1 MGKEIEHKYLV
12 KDDGYVGMSI
22 VAHHI
27 RQGYLSRVPE
37 RTVRVRTY
45 DDKGFITVKGKN
57 QGDTRLEFEYEV
69 SLRDAE
75 EMLSLCEPPVI
86 DKVRYIVPY
95 AGFTWEVDKFD
106 SKTGLVTAEIE
117 LPESGIQY
125 ELPPFIGENVTGD
138 PRYYNSNLSAL
149 L

>member
-1 MGKEIEHKYLV
+1 MAKEIEHKYLV
-12 KDDGYVGMSI
+12 KNDGYVGMSM
-22 VAHHI
+22 ASHHI

-37 RTVRVRTY
+37 RVVRVRTY

-69 SLRDAE
+69 PLCEAE

-95 AGFTWEVDKFD
+95 AGFIWEVDKFE
-106 SKTGLVTAEIE
+106 SKSNLVTAEIE
-117 LPESGIQY
+117 LPESDMRYG
-125 ELPPFIGENVTGD
+125 LPPFVGENVTGD
-138 PRYYNSNLSAL
+138 PKYYNSNIAAL

>member
-1 MGKEIEHKYLV
+1 
-12 KDDGYVGMSI
+12 
-22 VAHHI
+22 
-27 RQGYLSRVPE
+27 
-37 RTVRVRTY
+37 
-45 DDKGFITVKGKN
+45 
-57 QGDTRLEFEYEV
+57 
-69 SLRDAE
+69 
-75 EMLSLCEPPVI
+75 MLSLCEPPVI

-95 AGFTWEVDKFD
+95 AGFTWEVDKFE

-125 ELPPFIGENVTGD
+125 ELPPFVGDNVTGD

>member
-69 SLRDAE
+69 PLRDAE

-95 AGFTWEVDKFD
+95 AGFTWEVDKFE
-106 SKTGLVTAEIE
+106 SKAGLVTAEIE

>member
-69 SLRDAE
+69 PLRDAE

-95 AGFTWEVDKFD
+95 AGFTWEVDQFE

-117 LPESGIQY
+117 LPESGIHY

>member
-1 MGKEIEHKYLV
+1 MAKEIEHKYLV
-12 KDDGYVGMSI
+12 KNDGYVGMSM
-22 VAHHI
+22 ASHHI

-37 RTVRVRTY
+37 RVVRVRTY

-57 QGDTRLEFEYEV
+57 QGDTE
-69 SLRDAE
+69 A
-75 EMLSLCEPPVI
+75 MLSLCEPPVI

-95 AGFTWEVDKFD
+95 AGFTWEVDKFE

-125 ELPPFIGENVTGD
+125 ELPPFVGDNVTGD